1 MKRRERR
8 TRTRFRI
15 LFIDLTDLWSR
26 ILRPRLFGGVA

>member
-15 LFIDLTDLWSR
+15 LFIDVMDLWHR
-26 ILRPRLFGGVA
+26 ILRPRLFGEVA